1 MQVMW
6 WNKKMDVVFDKTVSR
21 NEIEKYEKGCL
32 EKVSNFSLMAV
43 LKEDLD

>member
-1 MQVMW
+1 
-6 WNKKMDVVFDKTVSR
+6 MDVVFDKTVSR

-43 LKEDLD
+43 LKRMNWTEEAGISK